1 MSMFKP
7 LIASTLLAGLVILGS
22 CKKQLDINQDPNN
35 PPLEDGTPQLMF
47 PAAVISTSAT
57 VGGELAILG
66 CLWSEYTTEDAY
78 ASQYRN
84 LDSYN
89 ATGSDLATNYGELY
103 SGALNDYQLI
113 LQKASASGDW
123 AFYLMATV
131 MRAYS
136 YQVLVD
142 LYDQVP
148 YTEALQG
155 ANNLQPKFD
164 DGYTIYESLLAS
176 IDTALAKDFNA
187 PTNSL
192 PGSADFVFGGDL
204 SKWMAFA
211 NTLKLK
217 MYLRMINAK
226 PQEAEAGIQKL
237 YADNVTFLAE
247 DAAVAQWTSTPGKQN
262 PFYAYNI
269 FSLNTTTNLRA
280 SVTMISWLKANGD
293 PRIISYFGSNTATG
307 IHQGDFQNTTDPTYQ
322 SAAVF
327 VQKATDPV
335 QFISKAESYFMQAE
349 ARERYFAG
357 DQAQDLYNSGVTAAF
372 DFWGFDATS
381 FIANGGAYQYPT
393 GGTID
398 DRIQAIIV
406 QKWASMPG
414 SHSLEAW
421 FERNRT
427 GYPVSSPVYSTSL
440 AYIPGQFVVAKNTV
454 IGQNYPKRLVFPDL
468 ERSTNKNTPAQ
479 VPITTPVWWG
489 K

>member
-1 MSMFKP
+1 MRMFKP
-7 LIASTLLAGLVILGS
+7 LFASVLLGGLLILGG

-47 PAAVISTSAT
+47 PAATLSTSAT

-293 PRIISYFGSNTATG
+293 PRIVSYFGSNTATG

-406 QKWASMPG
+406 QK
-414 SHSLEAW
+414 
-421 FERNRT
+421 
-427 GYPVSSPVYSTSL
+427 
-440 AYIPGQFVVAKNTV
+440 
-454 IGQNYPKRLVFPDL
+454 
-468 ERSTNKNTPAQ
+468 
-479 VPITTPVWWG
+479 
-489 K
+489 

>member
-1 MSMFKP
+1 
-7 LIASTLLAGLVILGS
+7 
-22 CKKQLDINQDPNN
+22 
-35 PPLEDGTPQLMF
+35 
-47 PAAVISTSAT
+47 
-57 VGGELAILG
+57 
-66 CLWSEYTTEDAY
+66 
-78 ASQYRN
+78 
-84 LDSYN
+84 
-89 ATGSDLATNYGELY
+89 
-103 SGALNDYQLI
+103 
-113 LQKASASGDW
+113 
-123 AFYLMATV
+123 
-131 MRAYS
+131 
-136 YQVLVD
+136 
-142 LYDQVP
+142 
-148 YTEALQG
+148 
-155 ANNLQPKFD
+155 
-164 DGYTIYESLLAS
+164 
-176 IDTALAKDFNA
+176 
-187 PTNSL
+187 
-192 PGSADFVFGGDL
+192 
-204 SKWMAFA
+204 
-211 NTLKLK
+211 
-217 MYLRMINAK
+217 
-226 PQEAEAGIQKL
+226 
-237 YADNVTFLAE
+237 
-247 DAAVAQWTSTPGKQN
+247 
-262 PFYAYNI
+262 
-269 FSLNTTTNLRA
+269 
-280 SVTMISWLKANGD
+280 MISWLKANGD